1 MTPLVPSRPNPFIY
15 ARIFSVPILWVFA
28 WMNWQPAL
36 GIGICLSALT
46 DVLDGRLAAK
56 DPAYSNPK
64 LDSFADKLL
73 TISVLL
79 WLILLKPFLF
89 TDHIVLIAIAG
100 LTFITSIMVSVLKFE
115 KPTTLH
121 LYSGKFGGL
130 LQALFVVHTFIT
142 AGYSLPLFYI
152 AIGSFIIAGVE
163 EILVLLKESKIDEDK
178 LKSILP
184 FLNR

>member
-1 MTPLVPSRPNPFIY
+1 MTSPVPARPNPFIY
-15 ARIFSVPILWVFA
+15 ARIFSVPMLWYFA

-73 TISVLL
+73 TLSILL

-89 TDHIVLIAIAG
+89 VDHAIWVAFAG
-100 LTFITSIMVSVLKFE
+100 LSFLASTTVSVIKFG

-121 LYSGKFGGL
+121 LYSGKYGGL
-130 LQALFVVHTFIT
+130 LQAVFVVHAFLST
-142 AGYSLPLFYI
+142 GYNLPLFYI
-152 AIGSFIIAGVE
+152 AVGSFIIAGIE
-163 EILVLLKESKIDEDK
+163 EILVLLTSAEIDEDK
-178 LKSILP
+178 MKSILP
-184 FLNR
+184 FLN